1 MFYCYKILKWIV
13 LCTSHF
19 VLCFLQALC
28 LLKIPRRWI
37 AAQKDK
43 TCNVARQS
51 TRYCL
56 MLIYIVYSL
65 QKEANRTYNCENL
78 GLREIPDTL
87 PNMTEF
93 LEFGFNFLPT
103 IQNTTFSRLIN
114 LVFLDLTRYVC
125 EVLCVCVCVFDVIL
139 RSKCSLHSNCLQDLL
154 WGTRTTCLFCM
165 FPMKYFY
172 TGKI

>member
-1 MFYCYKILKWIV
+1 M
-13 LCTSHF
+13 
-19 VLCFLQALC
+19 LCFLQALC
-28 LLKIPRRWI
+28 LLKIPRRGV
-37 AAQKDK
+37 AAQKDI
-43 TCNVARQS
+43 TCNVAIQS

-125 EVLCVCVCVFDVIL
+125 EVLCVCVCV
-139 RSKCSLHSNCLQDLL
+139 CLMLYLDQNAACIQIVY
-154 WGTRTTCLFCM
+154 RTFFGAQGQPAYSAC
-165 FPMKYFY
+165 FP
-172 TGKI
+172 